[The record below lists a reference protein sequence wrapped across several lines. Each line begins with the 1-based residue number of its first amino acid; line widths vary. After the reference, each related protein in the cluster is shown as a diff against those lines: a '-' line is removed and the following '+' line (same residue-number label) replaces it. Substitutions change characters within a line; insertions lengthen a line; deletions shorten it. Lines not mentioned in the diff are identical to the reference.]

1 MIVVVVIP
9 FVGITHGDFIICCSG
24 VELCNGDITIELSL
38 PIVVIDNGKGHI
50 QSTGPQIF
58 IIIAIHIPFVDEQ
71 VINYHELS
79 DRLGQLNEINKWI
92 NGSKMYQIAL
102 LMLVFVPFTSSL
114 VIYDQCGGE
123 GYGGSTYCNWP
134 LQCFQRSRWYSS
146 CQMSCPGG
154 DWECART
161 GGSNGRGAL
170 AWEQCG
176 GDGWN
181 GPQWC
186 TEYPCRARSI
196 WYSQCRPDCPDG
208 WLCTGKPTSIAPV
221 ISTIG
226 STSSMPIITGSR
238 TSSIPIITGSITST
252 PSTTETT
259 FTMPTITLEP

>member
-1 MIVVVVIP
+1 
-9 FVGITHGDFIICCSG
+9 
-24 VELCNGDITIELSL
+24 
-38 PIVVIDNGKGHI
+38 
-50 QSTGPQIF
+50 
-58 IIIAIHIPFVDEQ
+58 
-71 VINYHELS
+71 
-79 DRLGQLNEINKWI
+79 
-92 NGSKMYQIAL
+92 MYQLAL
-102 LMLVFVPFTSSL
+102 LMLVFVPLTSSL
-114 VIYDQCGGE
+114 AIYDQCGGE
-123 GYGGSTYCNWP
+123 GYRGSTYCNWP

-181 GPQWC
+181 GPRWC
-186 TEYPCRARSI
+186 TEYPCRARSV

-226 STSSMPIITGSR
+226 STSSMPIITGS
-238 TSSIPIITGSITST
+238 TSTMPIITGSTSTIPIITGSTTSSMPIITGSTSSMPIITGSTTSSMPIITGSTSSMPIITGSTTSSMPIITGSKTST

>member
-1 MIVVVVIP
+1 
-9 FVGITHGDFIICCSG
+9 
-24 VELCNGDITIELSL
+24 
-38 PIVVIDNGKGHI
+38 
-50 QSTGPQIF
+50 
-58 IIIAIHIPFVDEQ
+58 
-71 VINYHELS
+71 
-79 DRLGQLNEINKWI
+79 
-92 NGSKMYQIAL
+92 MYQIA

-238 TSSIPIITGSITST
+238 TSSIPIITGSSTSSMPIITGSRTSSMPIITGSTSSMPIITGSRTSSIPIITGSITST